1 MSWESSDRSLLVA
14 RCSQLVTQIL
24 TMPVYIA
31 MLRGI
36 NIGPH
41 KRMKMEKLR
50 ASCEGLGFAG
60 VKTYIQSGNV
70 IFRAAKISPAALS
83 KKLGACIVKD
93 FGFSAEV
100 ISRTR
105 EEMNEIINRNPFI
118 KDRGIDLS
126 KLHVVFLSEAPS
138 APSLKKLQELTLAPD
153 RTHSSGTEIYFYFP
167 NGVSGSSL
175 WKHPLDKVTGVAGTM
190 RNWKTITTLHQ
201 MAMEVE

>member
-1 MSWESSDRSLLVA
+1 MA
-14 RCSQLVTQIL
+14 KCCFT
-24 TMPVYIA
+24 YIA
-31 MLRGI
+31 LLRGI

-70 IFRAAKISPAALS
+70 IFRAPKSSPAALS
-83 KKLGACIVKD
+83 KRLGDCIVRD

-105 EEMNEIINRNPFI
+105 EELKATIDGNPFM
-118 KDRGIDLS
+118 KERNLDLS
-126 KLHVVFLSEAPS
+126 KLHVLFLAEAP
-138 APSLKKLQELTLAPD
+138 AAAALKKLQELTLAPD
-153 RTHSSGTEIYFYFP
+153 RTRSSENEIYFYFP

-175 WKHPLDKVTGVAGTM
+175 WKRPLERLTGVAGTM
-190 RNWKTITTLHQ
+190 RNWKTVNKLYE
-201 MAMEVE
+201 MAMEAE